1 MVGNV
6 GGKVDREP
14 GANDQLDHADGVHGV
29 GEEGHQAY
37 DPDLDRYDREGHL
50 LHATIHNWLQPV

>member
-50 LHATIHNWLQPV
+50 LHATIHN